1 MAPMLLRV
9 FWVAVGR
16 VARTGDI
23 TVEGVELRVRD
34 VLADDDA
41 VGAAVVVDKRRA
53 EGLEDGVDVL

>member
-1 MAPMLLRV
+1 MLLRV
-9 FWVAVGR
+9 FWVLVGR

-41 VGAAVVVDKRRA
+41 VGAAVVVDRRRA
-53 EGLEDGVDVL
+53 EALEDGVDVL